1 MGIDYMKVK
10 EDRLAIFTINRP
22 QAHNALNMETI
33 RELHCRMLKFRD
45 DPEMLVGILT
55 GAGERAFSTGA
66 DITDTL
72 NFLKENRDVPGAFPA
87 TPMRGLEIWKPLIAA
102 INGVALGGGL
112 ELALACDIIIA
123 SENARFGFPEATLG
137 IIPGWGGT
145 QRLARA
151 IPFGKAI
158 EMILTGT
165 MIDAIEAYRI
175 GLVNKIVSLEE
186 LMPTARKLAKTISH
200 NAPLAIKA
208 AKEAILKGSSL
219 TLEDGLE
226 LEKSLEHHLW
236 TTEDFD
242 EGISAFREKRKPV
255 FVGR

>member
-1 MGIDYMKVK
+1 MSIDYTQVK
-10 EDRLAIFTINRP
+10 EDRLAIFTITRP
-22 QAHNALNMETI
+22 KANNALDMKTI
-33 RELHCRMLKFRD
+33 RELHHRMVEFRD

-55 GAGERAFSTGA
+55 GAGEKAFSAGA
-66 DITDTL
+66 DINDTL
-72 NFLKENRDVPGAFPA
+72 NFLKENRDVPSAFPA
-87 TPMRGLEIWKPLIAA
+87 TPMRGLKICKPLIAA
-102 INGVALGGGL
+102 VNGVAMGGGL
-112 ELALACDIIIA
+112 ELALACDLRIA
-123 SENARFGFPEATLG
+123 SENSRFGFPETTLG

-145 QRLARA
+145 QRLARV

-165 MIDAIEAYRI
+165 MIDSNEAYRI

-208 AKEAILKGSSL
+208 AKEAIIKGSSL
-219 TLEDGLE
+219 TLEEGLE
-226 LEKSLEHHLW
+226 LEKSLEHYLW

-242 EGISAFREKRKPV
+242 EGISALREKRRAV